1 VGKKFRE
8 QFMPTDQQEAE
19 ALQVSS
25 KSRLGESLLRL
36 HRRLEESRDEESRG
50 ENLFRIWQMK
60 WFGRRD
66 QISRRLELVESQ
78 LQRVSQQGTTTVRL
92 SVVGAPG
99 DDEPTSGTGLSG
111 PVAMFERVTA

>member
-19 ALQVSS
+19 TLQVSS

-36 HRRLEESRDEESRG
+36 HRRLEESRDEQSEG

-78 LQRVSQQGTTTVRL
+78 LQGVPRRGTTTVRL
-92 SVVGAPG
+92 SVFGAPG
-99 DDEPTSGTGLSG
+99 GDEQTSAAQSSE
-111 PVAMFERVTA
+111 PAAMLERVTA

>member
-1 VGKKFRE
+1 
-8 QFMPTDQQEAE
+8 MPSHQQGAE
-19 ALQVSS
+19 TLQVSS

-36 HRRLEESRDEESRG
+36 HRRLEQSRDEENQG

-78 LQRVSQQGTTTVRL
+78 LKKVSQTGTTRVRL
-92 SVVGAPG
+92 SVVGTPG
-99 DDEPTSGTGLSG
+99 DEQNASGTRLSG
-111 PVAMFERVTA
+111 SPALFQRATA